1 MHKWV
6 GKAVMICLGLAVA
19 GLLAKE
25 IRVRIGQNV
34 PAEETFAESEL
45 SVLWNRTEQE
55 DTQDSL
61 GDGEEAFVEEKAK
74 EDAWG
79 ASREDAAG
87 NVSGEETGDYD
98 VSRKV
103 ALTFDDGPHP
113 SYTAELLDGLKERG
127 VRASFF
133 VLGEHAQLHPDIVR
147 RMQEEGHL
155 IGNHTYSHMQ
165 LKDCNWEEYRK
176 ELIKTSDTIRE
187 ITGAEVVYVRPPYG
201 CWDSAFEEELNMFPV
216 LWNVDSRDWC
226 SQNTDEIVGRVL
238 HDTEEGDIILM
249 HDYYDTSV
257 EAALQVV
264 DELKEEGYSFVTVEE
279 ILFD

>member
-1 MHKWV
+1 MHKWM
-6 GKAVMICLGLAVA
+6 GKALTICLGLAVA
-19 GLLAKE
+19 GLLVQE
-25 IRVRIGQNV
+25 IRVWIGENT
-34 PAEETFAESEL
+34 PAEETWAESDL

-55 DTQDSL
+55 ERQASFGAAEEEVSTEEENTSKDEAAEDSS
-61 GDGEEAFVEEKAK
+61 GAEEAE
-74 EDAWG
+74 
-79 ASREDAAG
+79 
-87 NVSGEETGDYD
+87 YD

-127 VRASFF
+127 IRASFF
-133 VLGEHAQLHPDIVR
+133 VLGEHAKLHPDIIR

-155 IGNHTYSHMQ
+155 IGNHTYSHIQ
-165 LKDCNWEEYRK
+165 LKDCNWAEYRE

-187 ITGAEVVYVRPPYG
+187 ITGEEVVYVRPPYG

-216 LWNVDSRDWC
+216 LWSVDSRDWC
-226 SQNTDEIVGRVL
+226 SKNTEEIVGRVL
-238 HDTEEGDIILM
+238 NDTEEGDIILM
-249 HDYYDTSV
+249 HDYYQTSV

-264 DELKEEGYSFVTVEE
+264 DELQREGYAFVTVEE